1 MKFTE
6 TEYAFLKEEFGLS
19 ETDVAALSEDELYDL
34 GDKCFEIET
43 EETVAAADGELSD
56 RGATAAALVTKIND

>member
-19 ETDVAALSEDELYDL
+19 ESDVSALSEDERYDL

-43 EETVAAADGELSD
+43 EETIAAADGELSD
-56 RGATAAALVTKIND
+56 RGKTAAELVTKLNG